1 MANAP
6 QPPVRI
12 SLDIVGA
19 VRRGARNT
27 GRWPVRP
34 AGILPA
40 VVQASISGVK
50 LRWAHRLE
58 SLCSV
63 NGRFRRGRVKKT
75 AVRSVQF
82 CRREGGATL
91 LHQQHRTAAF
101 DLARDLPVHVRRHAC
116 DSPRQNFP
124 ALGHELFQQIGI
136 LVIDCFRRDIDA
148 AARHGAIGAS
158 KGGAAFGGLWLHEIS
173 GSRGEAYAF
182 SKTDC
187 IFSFPTGSECAGSSC
202 FASTYNAKPVCPKP

>member
-1 MANAP
+1 MIVAFANGECTPAASSHLARHRWGSSTRRAEHRPLACAP
-6 QPPVRI
+6 
-12 SLDIVGA
+12 
-19 VRRGARNT
+19 
-27 GRWPVRP
+27 
-34 AGILPA
+34 
-40 VVQASISGVK
+40 SGDSPRCCSSEHQRSK
-50 LRWAHRLE
+50 TPLAHRLE
-58 SLCSV
+58 S
-63 NGRFRRGRVKKT
+63 
-75 AVRSVQF
+75 
-82 CRREGGATL
+82 
-91 LHQQHRTAAF
+91 QHRTAAF
-101 DLARDLPVHVRRHAC
+101 DFARDLPVHVRRHAC

-173 GSRGEAYAF
+173 ESRGEAYAF

-187 IFSFPTGSECAGSSC
+187 IFSFPTGSGCAGSSC

>member
-1 MANAP
+1 MVDFAVGGKENAVASLPLPPGMA
-6 QPPVRI
+6 
-12 SLDIVGA
+12 
-19 VRRGARNT
+19 
-27 GRWPVRP
+27 
-34 AGILPA
+34 
-40 VVQASISGVK
+40 
-50 LRWAHRLE
+50 E
-58 SLCSV
+58 
-63 NGRFRRGRVKKT
+63 
-75 AVRSVQF
+75 
-82 CRREGGATL
+82 ATL

-101 DLARDLPVHVRRHAC
+101 DFARDLPVHVRRHAC

-136 LVIDCFRRDIDA
+136 FVIDCYRRDIDA

-173 GSRGEAYAF
+173 ESRAEAYAF

-187 IFSFPTGSECAGSSC
+187 IFSFPTGSGCAGSSY

>member
-1 MANAP
+1 MFR
-6 QPPVRI
+6 QWSI
-12 SLDIVGA
+12 SPRSGKENGGEVCA
-19 VRRGARNT
+19 
-27 GRWPVRP
+27 
-34 AGILPA
+34 ILPP
-40 VVQASISGVK
+40 
-50 LRWAHRLE
+50 E
-58 SLCSV
+58 
-63 NGRFRRGRVKKT
+63 T
-75 AVRSVQF
+75 A
-82 CRREGGATL
+82 AAKL

-101 DLARDLPVHVRRHAC
+101 DFARDLPVHVRRHAC

-173 GSRGEAYAF
+173 ESRGEAYAF

-187 IFSFPTGSECAGSSC
+187 IFSFPTGSGCAGSSC

>member
-1 MANAP
+1 VFR
-6 QPPVRI
+6 Q
-12 SLDIVGA
+12 
-19 VRRGARNT
+19 
-27 GRWPVRP
+27 W
-34 AGILPA
+34 
-40 VVQASISGVK
+40 SISPRAGKENAV
-50 LRWAHRLE
+50 A
-58 SLCSV
+58 SLPLPP
-63 NGRFRRGRVKKT
+63 G
-75 AVRSVQF
+75 AAA
-82 CRREGGATL
+82 ATL

-101 DLARDLPVHVRRHAC
+101 DFARDLPVHVRRHAC
-116 DSPRQNFP
+116 DSPWQNFP

-182 SKTDC
+182 SKTDY
-187 IFSFPTGSECAGSSC
+187 IFSFPTGLGCAGSSC

>member
-1 MANAP
+1 MVDFAAGGKENA
-6 QPPVRI
+6 VA
-12 SLDIVGA
+12 SLSL
-19 VRRGARNT
+19 
-27 GRWPVRP
+27 
-34 AGILPA
+34 LPGTVA
-40 VVQASISGVK
+40 P
-50 LRWAHRLE
+50 
-58 SLCSV
+58 
-63 NGRFRRGRVKKT
+63 
-75 AVRSVQF
+75 
-82 CRREGGATL
+82 TL

-101 DLARDLPVHVRRHAC
+101 DFARNLPVHVRRHPG

-173 GSRGEAYAF
+173 ESRGEAYAF

-187 IFSFPTGSECAGSSC
+187 IFSFPTGSGCAGSSC

>member
-1 MANAP
+1 MIVAFLVVGHAL
-6 QPPVRI
+6 R
-12 SLDIVGA
+12 SLS
-19 VRRGARNT
+19 
-27 GRWPVRP
+27 P
-34 AGILPA
+34 
-40 VVQASISGVK
+40 
-50 LRWAHRLE
+50 
-58 SLCSV
+58 SV
-63 NGRFRRGRVKKT
+63 NSNSGSTESRPT
-75 AVRSVQF
+75 AVPLA
-82 CRREGGATL
+82 ATL

-101 DLARDLPVHVRRHAC
+101 DFARDLPVHVRRHAC

-173 GSRGEAYAF
+173 ESRGEAYAF

-187 IFSFPTGSECAGSSC
+187 IFFFPTGSGCAGSSY
-202 FASTYNAKPVCPKP
+202 FASTYTAKPVCPKP